1 MAKTLIEF
9 IASKITA
16 NAQPASK
23 AAAAGGFY
31 QSSNNGGAGMIG
43 QYYSYI
49 EGDARN
55 KAMSVP
61 TVSRARDLMASVI
74 GCMDLKMYNE
84 IWNGDEMEKM
94 PFSSSKSME
103 SLREIQPSKWMK
115 QSAPRKTTWN
125 HVQTLTL

>member
-1 MAKTLIEF
+1 VAYLTHGKTLIEF
-9 IASKITA
+9 IASKITANA

-49 EGDARN
+49 EGEARN

-61 TVSRARDLMASVI
+61 TVSRARDLMASQLSV
-74 GCMDLKMYNE
+74 
-84 IWNGDEMEKM
+84 
-94 PFSSSKSME
+94 
-103 SLREIQPSKWMK
+103 
-115 QSAPRKTTWN
+115 A
-125 HVQTLTL
+125 